1 VGVALLGSFRLFAEQ
16 AGSPFVIAAALL
28 AAGAVVATWAVLR
41 RPRGAS
47 PHNAGLS
54 GPGERS

>member
-1 VGVALLGSFRLFAEQ
+1 VAVALLGSFRSFAEQ

-28 AAGAVVATWAVLR
+28 AAVAVVATWAVLR
-41 RPRGAS
+41 RSSGAS

-54 GPGERS
+54 GRGGRS